1 MKELKELV
9 FSTRGAISVISR
21 SPSPNPQGWGRVNPS
36 LRART
41 MCART
46 TGRSGAAQ
54 RRRRCENRLCM
65 PPSSSA
71 RARGCRMR
79 KMPKMTSAQIMVRD
93 ERLRCNGVPGGSLG
107 GRVVASRERHCLI
120 CAAECGEGA
129 RLTACNVRLIFGA
142 GAGAWETLDIPT
154 RGARVSL
161 WCRPRPGLVAGASLR
176 GPCTRWSRP
185 MSDVAPPGGAG
196 ARDRRAETGPPGLG
210 GGRVDN
216 LCLSLCA
223 HDE

>member
-46 TGRSGAAQ
+46 TGRGGAAQ

-65 PPSSSA
+65 PPSASV
-71 RARGCRMR
+71 RARGCRVR

-93 ERLRCNGVPGGSLG
+93 VAMECPEAVS
-107 GRVVASRERHCLI
+107 VVASSP
-120 CAAECGEGA
+120 AARDTAQFVPPISRRA
-129 RLTACNVRLIFGA
+129 RRRIRLMTACNVRLGDSGQPDARSPSLIVVPASA
-142 GAGAWETLDIPT
+142 GSGRRCLP
-154 RGARVSL
+154 
-161 WCRPRPGLVAGASLR
+161 
-176 GPCTRWSRP
+176 SRP
-185 MSDVAPPGGAG
+185 CAPVGRAPARPVAEDRPTVPSVGGATP
-196 ARDRRAETGPPGLG
+196 TGRTLN
-210 GGRVDN
+210 V
-216 LCLSLCA
+216 
-223 HDE
+223 

>member
-107 GRVVASRERHCLI
+107 GRVVASRERHCPI
-120 CAAECGEGA
+120 CAAERGEGA

-185 MSDVAPPGGAG
+185 MSDVAPPGPGPRPESG
-196 ARDRRAETGPPGLG
+196 DRPARTRRRTG
-210 GGRVDN
+210 
-216 LCLSLCA
+216 
-223 HDE
+223 

>member
-65 PPSSSA
+65 PPSASA
-71 RARGCRMR
+71 RARGCRNAEDAEDDVGPDKGER
-79 KMPKMTSAQIMVRD
+79 RAPSLQWSARRQ
-93 ERLRCNGVPGGSLG
+93 S
-107 GRVVASRERHCLI
+107 
-120 CAAECGEGA
+120 
-129 RLTACNVRLIFGA
+129 
-142 GAGAWETLDIPT
+142 
-154 RGARVSL
+154 
-161 WCRPRPGLVAGASLR
+161 
-176 GPCTRWSRP
+176 RWSRRREPRETLPNLCRRARRGGSADCVQCAPDLRRWRGRLGDSGHPDARSPSLFVVPASAGSGRRCLPSRP
-185 MSDVAPPGGAG
+185 MHTLVAPHVRCRAPR
-196 ARDRRAETGPPGLG
+196 ARPATGERRPARPDSEEDGLTTY
-210 GGRVDN
+210 V
-216 LCLSLCA
+216 
-223 HDE
+223 